1 MTQLLVIA
9 KAPVPG
15 RVKTRLCPPCS
26 PTQAARL
33 AEAALVDTLAAVAAT
48 PASRHV
54 LVLDGEPGPWV
65 PAGFAVVEQCGGG
78 LGDRLA
84 HAFDDAF
91 ATAPGPVVLVGM
103 DTPQVTPMHLARAT
117 ARLDGDHDAVVGAA
131 PDGGYWLIGLA
142 RPHPDAFAGVPMSA
156 DDTGARQRAQLARCG
171 YRVTATDELVDVDT
185 ADEARQV
192 AAAVPGSAFAR
203 AVRDHL
209 PSGGHRTAR
218 LPAGAASPGGG
229 RHA

>member
-26 PTQAARL
+26 PTQAALL
-33 AEAALVDTLAAVAAT
+33 AEAALLDTLAAVVAT

-65 PAGFAVVEQCGGG
+65 PAAFDVVEQCRGG
-78 LGDRLA
+78 LAARLA
-84 HAFDDAF
+84 HAFGEAF
-91 ATAPGPVVLVGM
+91 ATGAGPVVLVGM
-103 DTPQVTPMHLARAT
+103 DTPQVTPNHLQRAA
-117 ARLDGDHDAVVGAA
+117 ARLDAAHDAVLGPAR
-131 PDGGYWLIGLA
+131 DGGYWLIGLA

-156 DDTGARQRAQLARCG
+156 ADTGARQRAQLARCG
-171 YRVTATDELVDVDT
+171 YRVAGTDELVDVDT
-185 ADEARQV
+185 AEEARQV

-209 PSGGHRTAR
+209 PIGHAHTTPRS
-218 LPAGAASPGGG
+218 AGTSSGGG
-229 RHA
+229 RRA